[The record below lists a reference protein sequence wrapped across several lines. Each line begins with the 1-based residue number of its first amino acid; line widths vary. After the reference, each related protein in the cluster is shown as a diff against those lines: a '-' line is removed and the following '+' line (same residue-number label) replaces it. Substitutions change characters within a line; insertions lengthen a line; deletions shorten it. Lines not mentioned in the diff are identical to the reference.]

1 MLASVTCYLGS
12 WVMTFAFPKHIIGQ
26 VGVFPLMFAA
36 LRYRLL
42 RLWLGLQ
49 FLRLR
54 ARSRRAYSGN
64 NIVVAG
70 IFSKQCGLQ
79 RAADLMVMSFRKHG
93 RPVTRCD
100 ITSLAGLNPTL
111 KRTDTTPASALQLVE
126 GTDIVIHAPPHITK
140 MFLGLLGKKNYDN
153 HCVIA
158 YWHWET
164 ERAPQKWKSTAA
176 MMDQIWVP
184 TPFVCNALIGL
195 DPGLAERVRIVPHD
209 IGVDPFPATSPRS
222 RRAARD
228 RLGISH
234 DAFVAGFTFSM
245 GSCFARKNPIAAIE
259 AFQLAFPP
267 TKDDARFVMRCCDGE
282 QFLPG
287 LSALETKSKQ
297 DPRIVLIDVAT
308 NDLAIQTFYEA
319 IDTLVSL
326 HRSEGYGLTIA
337 EAAQTGA
344 KVICTD
350 WGLAPE
356 LAAIPTIRTVGS
368 GLLPIIDPQRLFK
381 PNGKEVWAEPDTAAA
396 ARILEQ
402 DYREKRS
409 LLQVVVNADREV

>member
-1 MLASVTCYLGS
+1 M
-12 WVMTFAFPKHIIGQ
+12 
-26 VGVFPLMFAA
+26 FPLMFAP
-36 LRYRLL
+36 LRYRIL
-42 RLWLGLQ
+42 RLVSSHQ

-64 NIVVAG
+64 NVVVAG

-93 RPVTRCD
+93 SQVTRCD
-100 ITSLAGLNPTL
+100 LTSLAGLNPTL
-111 KRTDTTPASALQLVE
+111 ERDDTTPASALQLVE

-140 MFLGLLGKKNYDN
+140 MFLGLLGKDIYEN

-164 ERAPQKWKSTAA
+164 ERAPQNWKSTAA

-184 TPFVCNALIGL
+184 TPFVRNAMIGL

-209 IGVDPFPATSPRS
+209 IDVDPFPPTSACS

-245 GSCFARKNPIAAIE
+245 GSCFARKNPMAAVE

-267 TKDDARFVMRCCDGE
+267 AVDDARFVMRCSDGV

-308 NDLAIQTFYEA
+308 NSLPIQTFYEA

-344 KVICTD
+344 MVICTD

-356 LAAIPTIRTVGS
+356 LKAIPNIRTVGS
-368 GLLPIIDPQRLFK
+368 RLLPIIDPQRLFK
-381 PNGKEVWAEPDTAAA
+381 PTGSEVWAEPDTVAA
-396 ARILEQ
+396 ARILEN
-402 DYREKRS
+402 DYRENRS
-409 LLQVVVNADREV
+409 LLQIVVNADREI